1 MYVKNNIMGKENIME
16 TVLVRQHLWQH
27 YGREPTQI
35 PHVIQK
41 REGKVWRYSTPF
53 EDNILM
59 A

>member
-1 MYVKNNIMGKENIME
+1 ME
-16 TVLVRQHLWQH
+16 TVMVRQHLWQH

-53 EDNILM
+53 EDSILM